1 MKKLIIRLH
10 NGGTFRN
17 KSGKISFRY
26 AVSGSAEALEAFKE
40 ARGEFYS
47 EDENGV
53 ALFYSQQFLGKTGS
67 IAVTDNGKI
76 VTGSNDL
83 AMLNSLAE
91 QYPALASSP
100 GGLAVLK
107 SMMGGSDTMPAPAAT
122 PATTPAV
129 EDFADVDEALDDLA
143 MEK

>member
-91 QYPALASSP
+91 QYPALANSKD
-100 GGLAVLK
+100 GLAMLK
-107 SMMGGSDTMPAPAAT
+107 SMMGSSDIITAQAPA
-122 PATTPAV
+122 ATTPAV
-129 EDFADVDEALDDLA
+129 EDLADVDEALDDLA

>member
-91 QYPALASSP
+91 QYPALANSKD
-100 GGLAVLK
+100 GLAMLK
-107 SMMGGSDTMPAPAAT
+107 SMMGGSDDTAQASTTEAPAVKAQ
-122 PATTPAV
+122 ALADSL
-129 EDFADVDEALDDLA
+129 EDLT
-143 MEK
+143 

>member
-40 ARGEFYS
+40 ARGEFYN

-91 QYPALASSP
+91 QYPALANSKD
-100 GGLAVLK
+100 GLAMLK
-107 SMMGGSDTMPAPAAT
+107 SMMEAPAVKAQV
-122 PATTPAV
+122 PADSL
-129 EDFADVDEALDDLA
+129 EDLT
-143 MEK
+143 